1 MEQVYRIEDFNI
13 SICKAFR
20 TRVFE
25 FPNKSLNFP
34 NCIFT
39 GVSKISNYLI

>member
-13 SICKAFR
+13 SNCKAFR
-20 TRVFE
+20 THIFE

-39 GVSKISNYLI
+39 DLYSQRI